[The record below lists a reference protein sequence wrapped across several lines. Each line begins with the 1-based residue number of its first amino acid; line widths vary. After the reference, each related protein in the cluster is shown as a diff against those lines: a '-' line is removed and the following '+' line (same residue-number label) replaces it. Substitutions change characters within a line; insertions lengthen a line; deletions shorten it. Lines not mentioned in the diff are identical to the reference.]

1 MFVRS
6 PRLRPL
12 LAFAIAIAVPG
23 LAGCAT
29 VQPWERGKLAHPTM
43 AAAADDGAG
52 ADHLHAITEGAV
64 GGRAGA
70 GSGCGCN

>member
-1 MFVRS
+1 MSVS
-6 PRLRPL
+6 RLSAAL
-12 LAFAIAIAVPG
+12 LTFA
-23 LAGCAT
+23 LALGATGCAT
-29 VQPWERGKLAHPTM
+29 VAPWERGRLAHPTM
-43 AAAADDGAG
+43 AATADDGAA